1 VAELTQEQFDQL
13 PDFVKGDYEKAGE
26 VYIPVAEGK
35 MRAMKGTLNDLD
47 SKYKQANSRIE
58 EIERSKAQEIENAKA
73 EALKTARSKGDVEA
87 IEKRYQEQMADLEK
101 RTKQQVESLT
111 ERLTKRE
118 QESKQDKRARILSEL
133 ADSLGVHKKAFS
145 LFEDKV
151 MKKIDFDI
159 DNNKPIFLDG
169 AGGATSLDIKGFLSE
184 LEKDESLDFIREK
197 KLATGG
203 LANGNNGGKG
213 GAETA
218 KTEAQKT
225 AESAKKNGDLG
236 GFLNAKLS
244 SVGVKNA

>member
-1 VAELTQEQFDQL
+1 MAELSQEQFEQL

-26 VYIPVAEGK
+26 VYRPVAEGK
-35 MRAMKGTLNDLD
+35 LSALKGSLNELD

-58 EIERSKAQEIENAKA
+58 EIERSKAQEIERARD
-73 EALKTARSKGDVEA
+73 EALKTAITKGDVA
-87 IEKRYQEQMADLEK
+87 AVEKRYKEEMEDLRM
-101 RTKQQVESLT
+101 RTKQEVEALT

-118 QESKQDKRARILSEL
+118 QESKLDKRARVLSEL
-133 ADSLGVHKKAFS
+133 ADALGVHKKAVS

-203 LANGNNGGKG
+203 LANGNNGTGG
-213 GAETA
+213 GAA
-218 KTEAQKT
+218 KKFTDYTGAELKALRATKPAEYERLLNEHKGTEA
-225 AESAKKNGDLG
+225 
-236 GFLNAKLS
+236 
-244 SVGVKNA
+244 